1 MPTNVR
7 PMLAT
12 LVHQPFDRRGWLFEI
27 KWDGSVSG
35 KAKDQRA
42 GNVGPARVG
51 LRGALHGGPGDHLRH
66 PIFIGMLGER

>member
-27 KWDGSVSG
+27 KWDGCRAIREALLAALTFWRSG
-35 KAKDQRA
+35 VYFLRTPIHAT
-42 GNVGPARVG
+42 NVR
-51 LRGALHGGPGDHLRH
+51 GGPGPLSPRR
-66 PIFIGMLGER
+66 GCC